1 MTDREPEVIAK
12 IRAVDEA
19 LARRDMSPVASE
31 RVRQTLARHAQAGSL
46 QARLRWWPAL
56 AFAAGAALMAVLLL
70 ERREVGERGAM
81 ARREESEREAVTR
94 GEEGERGAVA
104 RREEAPPIA
113 GPSQGVLPPE
123 PRCDP
128 LGTGALRVASDGC
141 LAGDGVRVSAWA
153 PATLERA
160 GDRVTV
166 QDGEVMFEVEPRP
179 GRPLHVLAG
188 AIDIEVVGTR
198 FVVRQRDGAGRVS
211 LLEGRLR
218 VRGVDGSEVALT
230 AGQELAWPALRPVP
244 APPTSRRRPASVAP
258 PAADAGLAELLAEV
272 AALRREGR
280 YQAAVARL
288 RAADAQA
295 WSPRSRQLVSFEIG
309 TLLERQ
315 LGDTAAACAHWRA
328 HRERFPGGPRDE
340 IVARSLAKLG
350 CAAE

>member
-1 MTDREPEVIAK
+1 MTDREPGVIAK

-31 RVRQTLARHAQAGSL
+31 RVRQTLARHAQARSL
-46 QARLRWWPAL
+46 QARSRWWPAL
-56 AFAAGAALMAVLLL
+56 AFAAGAALMAALLL
-70 ERREVGERGAM
+70 ERRED
-81 ARREESEREAVTR
+81 
-94 GEEGERGAVA
+94 GERGAVA
-104 RREEAPPIA
+104 RREEAPSA
-113 GPSQGVLPPE
+113 GLSEVVLPPE

-128 LGTGALRVASDGC
+128 LGTGALRLASDGC

-153 PATLERA
+153 PARLERA

-166 QDGEVMFEVEPRP
+166 QDGEVMFEVDPRP

-198 FVVRQRDGAGRVS
+198 FIVRQRDGAGRVS

-218 VRGVDGSEVALT
+218 VRGADGSVVALA
-230 AGQELAWPALRPVP
+230 AGEEFAWPALPQVP

-272 AALRREGR
+272 AELRREGR
-280 YQAAVARL
+280 YRVAVERL
-288 RAADAQA
+288 RAADARS
-295 WSPRSRQLVSFEIG
+295 WSSRSRQLVSFEIG

-315 LGDTAAACAHWRA
+315 LGDTAAACAHWRE
-328 HRERFPGGPRDE
+328 HRERFPGGSRDE
-340 IVARSLAKLG
+340 VVARSLAKLA
-350 CAAE
+350 CTP

>member
-31 RVRQTLARHAQAGSL
+31 RVRQALARHAQARPL
-46 QARLRWWPAL
+46 RARLRWWPAL

-70 ERREVGERGAM
+70 ERREDD
-81 ARREESEREAVTR
+81 
-94 GEEGERGAVA
+94 RGAVA
-104 RREEAPPIA
+104 RREVEAPPVAIPEVTA
-113 GPSQGVLPPE
+113 PPQ
-123 PRCDP
+123 PQCDA
-128 LGTGALRVASDGC
+128 LRTGALRLAGDGC

-166 QDGEVMFEVEPRP
+166 HDGEVMFEVDPRP
-179 GRPLHVLAG
+179 GRPLHVIAG

-198 FVVRQRDGAGRVS
+198 FIVRQRDGAGRVS

-218 VRGVDGSEVALT
+218 VRAGDGSMVALA
-230 AGQELAWPALRPVP
+230 AGQEFAWPAPVP
-244 APPTSRRRPASVAP
+244 PPVQAPSPSRRRPASATAP
-258 PAADAGLAELLAEV
+258 ASDAGLAELLAEV
-272 AALRREGR
+272 DALRREGR
-280 YQAAVARL
+280 YQAAVERL
-288 RAADAQA
+288 RTADSAA

-309 TLLERQ
+309 ALLERQ
-315 LGDTAAACAHWRA
+315 LGDAAAACAHWKQ
-328 HRERFPGGPRDE
+328 HRERFPNGSRDE

-350 CAAE
+350 CDSR

>member
-1 MTDREPEVIAK
+1 MTDREAGVIAK

-19 LARRDMSPVASE
+19 LGRRDMSPVASE
-31 RVRQTLARHAQAGSL
+31 RVRQTLARHAQARSL
-46 QARLRWWPAL
+46 RARLRWWPAL

-70 ERREVGERGAM
+70 ERREG
-81 ARREESEREAVTR
+81 
-94 GEEGERGAVA
+94 GERGAVA
-104 RREEAPPIA
+104 RREAEAPPIA
-113 GPSQGVLPPE
+113 SQEVVLPPE

-128 LGTGALRVASDGC
+128 LGTGALRLASDGC

-188 AIDIEVVGTR
+188 VIDIEVVGTR
-198 FVVRQRDGAGRVS
+198 FIVRQRDGAGRVS

-218 VRGVDGSEVALT
+218 VRGADGSVVALA
-230 AGQELAWPALRPVP
+230 AGEEFAWPALPQVP
-244 APPTSRRRPASVAP
+244 APPPSRRRPASAAP
-258 PAADAGLAELLAEV
+258 PSADAGLAELLAEV
-272 AALRREGR
+272 AELRREGR
-280 YQAAVARL
+280 YPAAVARL
-288 RAADAQA
+288 RAADARA
-295 WSPRSRQLVSFEIG
+295 WSSRSRQLVSFEIG

-315 LGDTAAACAHWRA
+315 LGDTAAACAHWRE
-328 HRERFPGGPRDE
+328 HRERFPGGSRDE